1 LFHTWQSKYSTWDST
16 ATTLSNIDVFIDVWQ
31 KVQKAGRLWKHEWT
45 VKTDPDCLIVP
56 QRLKW
61 HLGALQ
67 APVGQP
73 VYVKNNAMNSSY
85 SNGGF
90 LGAVEVFSREAL
102 ELYFDWWPMC
112 EKTIGIT
119 GGEDGFMKG
128 CMDALGAGYMVD
140 GGMFKPDD
148 DPRLC
153 ALGKYAAYHPMKV
166 QENLQC
172 CIDMANG
179 GTHRVEY
186 GQCKDLDPQWAQNGR
201 IAQRMGLATTPGG
214 PAARF
219 PRVAKRRRPPY
230 TAVPRGSAARIRS
243 LGRGGADGVG
253 TARTSCAQRAAR
265 RALMDTRPLRPR
277 PQRPALRRTGEL
289 LR

>member
-1 LFHTWQSKYSTWDST
+1 
-16 ATTLSNIDVFIDVWQ
+16 
-31 KVQKAGRLWKHEWT
+31 

-153 ALGKYAAYHPMKV
+153 ALGKYAAYHPIKV

-186 GQCKDLDPQWAQNGR
+186 GQCKDLNPKWAQKVW
-201 IAQRMGLATTPGG
+201 PDC
-214 PAARF
+214 P
-219 PRVAKRRRPPY
+219 
-230 TAVPRGSAARIRS
+230 
-243 LGRGGADGVG
+243 ADG
-253 TARTSCAQRAAR
+253 SCHN
-265 RALMDTRPLRPR
+265 PR
-277 PQRPALRRTGEL
+277 WTG
-289 LR
+289 R